1 MADILNTT
9 NAPDCANCDRPLRA
23 ICALLAE
30 NIDRERRA
38 LEIGPCSDRE
48 RRVADLVVS
57 ERLQAQL
64 WRQCVQPECLGKALR
79 PPPPSPIEIDEL
91 RAIICDLEDPGT
103 CPPGG
108 SFADAQRAAQRLRRF
123 LPPTMH

>member
-1 MADILNTT
+1 MTMLTRIA
-9 NAPDCANCDRPLRA
+9 APDCANCDRPIRS

-38 LEIGPCSDRE
+38 LEMGPVRDRE
-48 RRVADLVVS
+48 RRVADLEAY

-64 WRQCVQPECLGKALR
+64 WRQCVQPDCLGKALR

-91 RAIICDLEDPGT
+91 RAIIDALESPE
-103 CPPGG
+103 PPFREPPLG
-108 SFADAQRAAQRLRRF
+108 AQRLAQRLRRF